1 MAQREV
7 RRGASGWLEWRAG
20 ESVLRAGW
28 LGFPQHQGAAES
40 GAWAQ
45 LPTQL
50 PASLQGRN
58 GGIPSTTSCSVSS
71 LPLRHPWDLS
81 PLSPHILTWRQL
93 IKTLSH
99 RGREKEREIL
109 VFISGYQLGLIL
121 LTFVKSQAY
130 LIPRWLGTM
139 TFLCYR

>member
-20 ESVLRAGW
+20 ESVLKAGW

-58 GGIPSTTSCSVSS
+58 RGIPSTTSCSVSS

-81 PLSPHILTWRQL
+81 PPQS
-93 IKTLSH
+93 SH
-99 RGREKEREIL
+99 SHLETAYKDVKPQREREREREIL
-109 VFISGYQLGLIL
+109 VFISGYQLIL
-121 LTFVKSQAY
+121 LTLVKSQAY